1 MIDTYHFMCLAEGIR
16 LRYANNMMRHEP
28 IIPNKIL
35 IRVET
40 VPMRHRVFKTTP
52 VTEIPRE
59 AENRIDEFI
68 LEERRKKEARAEKRR
83 IKQEDEKNRKKQ
95 IHRQRLE
102 WMAEKTRIAKEVILK
117 KEAYA
122 LKKLENAGFIKS
134 DDKISEEVNL
144 KSIARYYVV
153 RDGVLVEIG
162 FL

>member
-1 MIDTYHFMCLAEGIR
+1 MCLPKGIR
-16 LRYANNMMRHEP
+16 LKYAYNMMRHEP

-83 IKQEDEKNRKKQ
+83 IKQAAEESRKKQ
-95 IHRQRLE
+95 IHQQKLE
-102 WMAEKTRIAKEVILK
+102 WMAEKTRIAKEEILK

-122 LKKLENAGFIKS
+122 HKNLE
-134 DDKISEEVNL
+134 
-144 KSIARYYVV
+144 SIARYYVV
-153 RDGVLVEIG
+153 RDSVLVEVG
-162 FL
+162 FLKR